1 MTTKRHLNDAQSSKS
16 KRHQDPAPSP
26 IFNYIK
32 NYHTFQTFDTK
43 EFLCLLNCDTR
54 ESAKL
59 ETQNQL
65 ESILQVKK
73 VKDDIRLFVANLLN
87 GDMKFLSDP
96 RAEIYWMEK
105 RNVFETVTNAHKQL
119 GVYNAV
125 SSSVSTQALK
135 ESQNNEPAAAVNT
148 PPRRA
153 SPPLFEN
160 IWTIW
165 SDLLNVIL
173 TDDHEDQDIHE
184 FSLEYLGIITLG
196 NHIGNRQ
203 SREMYPKE
211 LVAETNK
218 MMKPPVVDMFH
229 KYEAFYSPLFDA
241 LATSLDACH
250 TLLLKNALRVK
261 NTRDPTLQ
269 FGFDCFVILLQAI
282 NNELLRLGLS
292 TKSYYNA
299 DGIVLDNASGFEL
312 CLLETSGPYGLMDE
326 GRETTD
332 HIKAAYG
339 LLSMLHTVAHKFI
352 HADIEVFK
360 KLKVCFVHAHQN
372 QVRLWTFSLV
382 GRHLYALTR
391 VDSAIIPTCYSDTFK
406 DDFKHFSHL
415 FWRIK
420 MLTEIANDS
429 LKEIERSHEEA
440 RAAASVDVLPRLDDF
455 LIDGVEVKLSS
466 RVTNVE
472 DIFVSSSPVLPDSP
486 L

>member
-1 MTTKRHLNDAQSSKS
+1 M
-16 KRHQDPAPSP
+16 
-26 IFNYIK
+26 
-32 NYHTFQTFDTK
+32 
-43 EFLCLLNCDTR
+43 
-54 ESAKL
+54 
-59 ETQNQL
+59 
-65 ESILQVKK
+65 
-73 VKDDIRLFVANLLN
+73 
-87 GDMKFLSDP
+87 
-96 RAEIYWMEK
+96 
-105 RNVFETVTNAHKQL
+105 FE
-119 GVYNAV
+119 YN
-125 SSSVSTQALK
+125 
-135 ESQNNEPAAAVNT
+135 
-148 PPRRA
+148 
-153 SPPLFEN
+153 
-160 IWTIW
+160 
-165 SDLLNVIL
+165 
-173 TDDHEDQDIHE
+173 
-184 FSLEYLGIITLG
+184 SLEYLGIITLG

-218 MMKPPVVDMFH
+218 MMKPPVVDIFH

-250 TLLLKNALRVK
+250 TLLLRNALRVK

-269 FGFDCFVILLQAI
+269 FGFDCFVIFVTQVIKYKNLLSKQEAIFNYRVMFPMFDAVVSCLPHCVFYPGETSLQAI

-332 HIKAAYG
+332 RIKAAYG

-440 RAAASVDVLPRLDDF
+440 RAAASVVVLPRLDDF
-455 LIDGVEVKLSS
+455 LIDGAEVKLSS

-472 DIFVSSSPVLPDSP
+472 DIFVSSSPVLPDS